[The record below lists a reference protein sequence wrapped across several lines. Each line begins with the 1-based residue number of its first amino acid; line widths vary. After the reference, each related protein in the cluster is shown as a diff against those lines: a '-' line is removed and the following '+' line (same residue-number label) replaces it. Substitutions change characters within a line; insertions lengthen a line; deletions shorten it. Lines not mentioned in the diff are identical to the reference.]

1 MTDTMDMLNQLPEF
15 FTQLKTKLTLQEERI
30 KQLEEQVEANDR
42 IEERMIAIQ
51 TKERVKFEEEKMKWE
66 KIEKKQE
73 LMIQD
78 ITELGKMKEDSI
90 KILKNKI
97 KLQIEINDKLHEKIE
112 ELSEELGSMEEK
124 LEEYEDN
131 FERVEEQE
139 EIIESQKE
147 IIEKLNKKL
156 EKKKYN
162 KKYQEEHKEKVAKKK
177 KQTEPKKKAYLQKA
191 ELLVCP
197 CLANQKKTTF
207 RRDGKSGHLKS
218 KVHQEWYLANP
229 DWEEPEIWKG
239 ENSTLHTKTE
249 EEINELY
256 DIEKSKTP
264 VRTSV
269 SST

>member
-15 FTQLKTKLTLQEERI
+15 FTQLKSKLTLQEERI

-51 TKERVKFEEEKMKWE
+51 TKERVKWEEEKME
-66 KIEKKQE
+66 LQKIIEE
-73 LMIQD
+73 QD
-78 ITELGKMKEDSI
+78 EEADTR
-90 KILKNKI
+90 
-97 KLQIEINDKLHEKIE
+97 IEEIE
-112 ELSEELGSMEEK
+112 ELREELGSMEEK

>member
-51 TKERVKFEEEKMKWE
+51 TKERVKWEEEKME
-66 KIEKKQE
+66 LQKIIEE
-73 LMIQD
+73 QD
-78 ITELGKMKEDSI
+78 EEADTR
-90 KILKNKI
+90 
-97 KLQIEINDKLHEKIE
+97 IEEIE
-112 ELSEELGSMEEK
+112 ELREELGSMEEK

>member
-1 MTDTMDMLNQLPEF
+1 
-15 FTQLKTKLTLQEERI
+15 
-30 KQLEEQVEANDR
+30 LEEQVEANDR

-51 TKERVKFEEEKMKWE
+51 TKERIKFEEEKMKLQ
-66 KIEKKQE
+66 KIIVSQ
-73 LMIQD
+73 
-78 ITELGKMKEDSI
+78 KET
-90 KILKNKI
+90 
-97 KLQIEINDKLHEKIE
+97 IE
-112 ELSEELGSMEEK
+112 ELREELGSMEEK

-139 EIIESQKE
+139 ELIESQKE

-162 KKYQEEHKEKVAKKK
+162 KQYQDEHKEKVAKKK
-177 KQTEPKKKAYLQKA
+177 KEKAPKKKAYLQKA

-264 VRTSV
+264 IRSSV
-269 SST
+269 SSP